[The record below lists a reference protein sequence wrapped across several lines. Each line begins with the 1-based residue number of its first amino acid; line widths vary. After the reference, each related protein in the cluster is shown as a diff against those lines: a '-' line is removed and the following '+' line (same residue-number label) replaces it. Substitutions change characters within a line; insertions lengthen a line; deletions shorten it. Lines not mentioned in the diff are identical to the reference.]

1 MKSSSSSWDLDQLK
15 RELSKRSEVKGWI
28 ITQENVRRC
37 ERYFMLD
44 GSAFVIDQDRDVQ
57 TQTVWAK
64 IFVTSPKAG
73 RQGEITKKLF
83 KTLPL
88 SSQLDSAISSASDT
102 DHQAWELPHEHPTT
116 NGLLKTA
123 DPKIAEDINAAA
135 ELLTGKI
142 TQLVRQKRP
151 TVFNSAEL
159 FLSIHNRE
167 THMSNGLINRSSQSR
182 VYSEAAYSFSRTLP
196 SGELQSDEYLNTC
209 WSVNVDDLRIEEL
222 FANASDYAQHSLDV
236 VKPQPGKYPVIIN
249 AEVLAELFNGYVSQ
263 ISAVNSYHGLPFI
276 KPGDELIRG
285 AHGDLITLTLDPQ
298 LDFGADTV
306 AISDQGIAQSRLKL
320 VDKNKVISTA
330 TDQQYSDY
338 LKHSATTSRGNI
350 VIDPGTL
357 TFEQL
362 TAQAPKVIEI
372 LQFSGL
378 FADPNSGTFSSEIRL
393 ARLYDNEKHTVVYL
407 KGGSLSGSI
416 AENFTN
422 ARFTNQQ
429 VKRAHFASGQM
440 TGQGYFGPS
449 HALLNDVSIVG

>member
-1 MKSSSSSWDLDQLK
+1 
-15 RELSKRSEVKGWI
+15 
-28 ITQENVRRC
+28 
-37 ERYFMLD
+37 
-44 GSAFVIDQDRDVQ
+44 
-57 TQTVWAK
+57 
-64 IFVTSPKAG
+64 
-73 RQGEITKKLF
+73 
-83 KTLPL
+83 
-88 SSQLDSAISSASDT
+88 
-102 DHQAWELPHEHPTT
+102 
-116 NGLLKTA
+116 
-123 DPKIAEDINAAA
+123 
-135 ELLTGKI
+135 
-142 TQLVRQKRP
+142 
-151 TVFNSAEL
+151 
-159 FLSIHNRE
+159 
-167 THMSNGLINRSSQSR
+167 
-182 VYSEAAYSFSRTLP
+182 
-196 SGELQSDEYLNTC
+196 
-209 WSVNVDDLRIEEL
+209 
-222 FANASDYAQHSLDV
+222 
-236 VKPQPGKYPVIIN
+236 
-249 AEVLAELFNGYVSQ
+249 
-263 ISAVNSYHGLPFI
+263 
-276 KPGDELIRG
+276 
-285 AHGDLITLTLDPQ
+285 
-298 LDFGADTV
+298 
-306 AISDQGIAQSRLKL
+306 
-320 VDKNKVISTA
+320 VISTA